1 MCNNSIPVDIHCLPR
16 QNSEMDKR
24 SEISGSIF
32 FCVLQDV
39 CREPI
44 VKMNPQRRN
53 IICVAIPLRW
63 IPLQISRS
71 HVTVENKTIFG
82 AHFIHNNRPTSIC
95 LSCKPSWT
103 HDRGIQYALEAQWP
117 CTLNKHTEIV
127 QQR

>member
-1 MCNNSIPVDIHCLPR
+1 MQCVIIQYQLISTVCLDRIQKWTNGP
-16 QNSEMDKR
+16 

-32 FCVLQDV
+32 FCLLQDV

-71 HVTVENKTIFG
+71 RVAVENKTIFWG
-82 AHFIHNNRPTSIC
+82 HISYIIIGLFVFPANR
-95 LSCKPSWT
+95 
-103 HDRGIQYALEAQWP
+103 RGHTIEAFSM
-117 CTLNKHTEIV
+117 H
-127 QQR
+127 